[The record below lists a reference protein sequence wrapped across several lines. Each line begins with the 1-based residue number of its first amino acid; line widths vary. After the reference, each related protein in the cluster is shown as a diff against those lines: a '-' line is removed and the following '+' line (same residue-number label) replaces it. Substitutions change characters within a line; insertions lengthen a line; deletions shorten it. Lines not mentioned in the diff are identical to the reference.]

1 MSTNTTSSPI
11 SRTAKM
17 NDLSIQE
24 LNNTTTNVSF
34 DMLTTI
40 DQMASEALREIN
52 WAELSNGEG
61 FYRDRAD
68 IVIFKL
74 QAKLRMLKF
83 MIANVN
89 AE

>member
-11 SRTAKM
+11 SHTAKM

-68 IVIFKL
+68 
-74 QAKLRMLKF
+74 
-83 MIANVN
+83 NCECSN
-89 AE
+89 S